1 MWTRRRSGP
10 CGYHTDP
17 KRECRCTPGMIQ
29 KYMSKISGPLL
40 DRIDL
45 HVEVSR
51 LSHDELLAAPDG
63 ESSASILERVVA
75 ARKIQSGRFK
85 ELNFY
90 CNAGMSSKD
99 MQKFCKIGK
108 QSELLLRH
116 ARLAAQVAE
125 PAAVVYVVDQIK
137 NQIGNTIKGA
147 FGCGYNAAKS

>member
-1 MWTRRRSGP
+1 M
-10 CGYHTDP
+10 
-17 KRECRCTPGMIQ
+17 
-29 KYMSKISGPLL
+29 
-40 DRIDL
+40 
-45 HVEVSR
+45 
-51 LSHDELLAAPDG
+51 LAAPDG

-116 ARLAAQVAE
+116 AITNFNLSPRAYDRILKVSRTIADLAGQE
-125 PAAVVYVVDQIK
+125 QISEDHLFEA
-137 NQIGNTIKGA
+137 IS
-147 FGCGYNAAKS
+147 YRSYDRSDW